1 MSLQEA
7 ATKAIVAKINNEIK
21 IALFSE
27 PLYSYAVKTVASDNN
42 ETITKAVE
50 DFHSELANTFGLMAS
65 TITIYENV
73 ANVEALILCLE
84 LLRNVNF
91 ASENQIEGV
100 ISSLK
105 DQINES
111 YASDT
116 PVWVSF

>member
-1 MSLQEA
+1 MSLHEV
-7 ATKAIVAKINNEIK
+7 ATKAIITKINNATK
-21 IALFSE
+21 IALFSD
-27 PLYSYAVKTVASDNN
+27 PLYRYAVKTVASDDK

-50 DFHSELANTFGLMAS
+50 DFHSELANTVGVITS

-73 ANVEALILCLE
+73 ANVEALLLCLE
-84 LLRNVNF
+84 LLYKDEF

-100 ISSLK
+100 ISSLQ

>member
-21 IALFSE
+21 IALFSD
-27 PLYSYAVKTVASDNN
+27 PLYHYEVKTVASDDK
-42 ETITKAVE
+42 ETIANAVE
-50 DFHSELANTFGLMAS
+50 KFHMELANTFGLMAS

-73 ANVEALILCLE
+73 ANVEALVLCLE
-84 LLRNVNF
+84 LLYKDEF

-111 YASDT
+111 YTSDT

>member
-1 MSLQEA
+1 MSLHEV
-7 ATKAIVAKINNEIK
+7 ATKAIITKINNATK

-27 PLYSYAVKTVASDNN
+27 PLYSYAVKTVASDNK

-65 TITIYENV
+65 TITIYKNV
-73 ANVEALILCLE
+73 ANVEALVLCLE
-84 LLRNVNF
+84 LLYKDKF

-100 ISSLK
+100 ISSLQ

-111 YASDT
+111 YASDM

>member
-1 MSLQEA
+1 MSLHEV
-7 ATKAIVAKINNEIK
+7 ATKAIITKINNATK

-27 PLYSYAVKTVASDNN
+27 PLYSYAVKTVASDNK

-65 TITIYENV
+65 TITIYKNV
-73 ANVEALILCLE
+73 ANVEALVLCLE
-84 LLRNVNF
+84 LLYKDKF
-91 ASENQIEGV
+91 AAENQIEGV
-100 ISSLK
+100 ISALQ